1 MDSLLGYVG
10 TDVIT
15 GFTGVVTGQTQYIT
29 GPPMVYLTPRVGED
43 GSLQDGR
50 WFDAVRVEVDRSARL
65 FDFTPVVPLT

>member
-15 GFTGVVTGQTQYIT
+15 GFTGIVTGQAEYIA
-29 GPPMVYLTPRVGED
+29 GSPMVLLTPRVGED
-43 GSLQDGR
+43 GTLQDGK
-50 WFDAVRVEVDRSARL
+50 WFDVLRVEVDKSTRL